1 MVLPKPAVILRFFLL
16 RSTVCCSAR
25 RTFGSLCGSRSKVFG
40 MPNNQGRPWGVG
52 TAVIRSSRCAM
63 MRGMLGLPNA
73 ESLRRFEGRIDCRQT
88 LLTAMALR

>member
-1 MVLPKPAVILRFFLL
+1 
-16 RSTVCCSAR
+16 
-25 RTFGSLCGSRSKVFG
+25 
-40 MPNNQGRPWGVG
+40 
-52 TAVIRSSRCAM
+52 M